1 MYKKLI
7 LGVIIILLNFAAHAQ
22 KRMTAGHLDTLTYK
36 KYLNGDWDAVLKYG
50 KNATK
55 HHIDFYYLRCRLGYA
70 YYMKKQYRASA
81 NEYEKALKLYPQ
93 GTEALEYLYFCYI
106 ENQEF
111 DRASLTYKKF
121 SSEQKTRIH
130 DYRVPII
137 KNIQMTAGVKHTNVS
152 QSLRD
157 LNFTSASIG
166 HYVAPG
172 LSLFHQYSGLQQDAY
187 SSSIRQHQYYV
198 SAHLPLKKGWQ
209 IMPAFHYIK
218 TNVLPVTPTPPNTGS
233 LAMLDSTSSMLAGIL
248 ISKATKKIEVGYN
261 FSFSNFNSGTQIQNS
276 LFVYAFPLNN
286 NNLTIGVTL
295 SALNQSKTFTIQTI
309 EKLKRNQTRI
319 ITKDSSATW
328 QNFIPRFQINYKPIK
343 QFEIQAFY
351 ILPNSINNNELNGL
365 IANNSIDVTKQR
377 LGAHLQ
383 WNIYK
388 TVSVYADYQFENK
401 QRATSTFYNLTTQ
414 KVQTVNA
421 FDYINHIV
429 FAGIKIYL
437 F

>member
-1 MYKKLI
+1 MYKGLI
-7 LGVIIILLNFAAHAQ
+7 LGVMICLLSFSTHAQ
-22 KRMTAGHLDTLTYK
+22 KRMTAGYLDTLTYK
-36 KYLNGDWDAVLKYG
+36 KYSKGDWGAVLKYG
-50 KNATK
+50 KNAVK
-55 HHIDFYYLRCRLGYA
+55 HHIDFYYLRCRMGYA

-81 NEYEKALKLYPQ
+81 YEYEKALKLYP
-93 GTEALEYLYFCYI
+93 GGYEALEYLYYCYI

-121 SSEQKTRIH
+121 SAEQKIRIH

-137 KNIQMTAGVKHTNVS
+137 KNIQMTSGVKHTNVS

-166 HYVAPG
+166 HYVASG
-172 LSLFHQYSGLQQDAY
+172 FSLFHQYSALQQDAY

-218 TNVLPVTPTPPNTGS
+218 TNVMPVTPTPPNTGT

-276 LFVYAFPLNN
+276 LFAFAFPFNN
-286 NNLTIGVTL
+286 NNLSIGITL
-295 SALNQSKTFTIQTI
+295 SALNQSKIYQVTNI
-309 EKLKRNQTRI
+309 ERLKNNQVITR
-319 ITKDSSATW
+319 KVDSSATW
-328 QNFIPRFQINYKPIK
+328 QNIIPRFQINYKPIK

-351 ILPNSINNNELNGL
+351 ILPNAINNNELNGL

-383 WNIYK
+383 
-388 TVSVYADYQFENK
+388 
-401 QRATSTFYNLTTQ
+401 
-414 KVQTVNA
+414 
-421 FDYINHIV
+421 
-429 FAGIKIYL
+429 
-437 F
+437 